1 MDATVPGYVA
11 PAFPRVLHVQ
21 GYGWGRVEGQHRR
34 RSTASSGRFRW
45 WARVRGSNP
54 SRRLRLFEWFR
65 ALREKTMALRRRQL
79 PKKDAGG
86 VPVDEDDE
94 KADWM
99 ESDWLSEVVVD
110 GANEWDAVVDANL
123 SDRPRSR
130 PVDDGAL
137 HHRQTGD
144 RTARRTAEAAFRA
157 AHPVAGANTDP
168 TAGNGRSAS
177 ASPAENVMDRS
188 APSNTGAA
196 REAYA
201 REEQAP
207 RDDFE
212 RRQRALE
219 ESILQRMRAS
229 REKIARLQERIDRFP
244 EEMEAIIRELD
255 EHRCAG
261 RYDLV
266 EQLADRGNLLWL
278 EFDVAVGDLS
288 LEEAQLEERLYELER
303 HRSAADLRPP
313 YY

>member
-1 MDATVPGYVA
+1 MDVTVLGYVA
-11 PAFPRVLHVQ
+11 PTFPCARYAQ
-21 GYGWGRVEGQHRR
+21 GHGWGRVEGQHRR
-34 RSTASSGRFRW
+34 RSTPSSGRFRW

-65 ALREKTMALRRRQL
+65 ALRKKTMALRRRQL
-79 PKKDAGG
+79 PKNDAGG
-86 VPVDEDDE
+86 VPVVEDDE
-94 KADWM
+94 EAELI

-110 GANEWDAVVDANL
+110 DANEWDAVVDANM

-130 PVDDGAL
+130 PVDEGTR
-137 HHRQTGD
+137 HHRQIGD
-144 RTARRTAEAAFRA
+144 QAARGTAEAALRA
-157 AHPVAGANTDP
+157 THPLAGVNTDP
-168 TAGNGRSAS
+168 AAGDGRSAS
-177 ASPAENVMDRS
+177 APPAENVVDRS

-201 REEQAP
+201 REKQAP

-212 RRQRALE
+212 RRQWALE

-244 EEMEAIIRELD
+244 EQMEAIIRELD

-261 RYDLV
+261 RHDLV

-278 EFDVAVGDLS
+278 EFDVAVSDLS